1 MIFVNS
7 MSDLFHEKVPD
18 RYIEEAVKVML
29 LARWHTFQIL
39 TKRAGRLR
47 SMLQGPLEFA
57 APAKNIWWGVS
68 VENKRD
74 GLPRIKQLQSAPAV
88 VRFLSVEPLLE
99 DIGTLNLE
107 GISWVIVGGES
118 GPHSRPM
125 RAEWVTSVREQCERS
140 GVAFFF
146 KQWGGARKKLA
157 GRTLEGKTYSEFPTR
172 HEVGIL
178 PNPQRMLHIQRYSS
192 MPAIDVPLGSLIG

>member
-1 MIFVNS
+1 M
-7 MSDLFHEKVPD
+7 KQ
-18 RYIEEAVKVML
+18 ML
-29 LARWHTFQIL
+29 R
-39 TKRAGRLR
+39 
-47 SMLQGPLEFA
+47 GPLKFA
-57 APAKNIWWGVS
+57 TAAKNIWWGVS

-74 GLPRIKQLQSAPAV
+74 GVPRIKQLQSAPAA

-99 DIGTLNLE
+99 DVGRLNLK

-125 RAEWVTSVREQCERS
+125 KAEWVTSVRKQCERS

-157 GRTLEGKTYSEFPTR
+157 GRTLEGRTYSEFPAR
-172 HEVGIL
+172 HEVRIL
-178 PNPQRMLHIQRYSS
+178 PEPQRILHIRKYSS
-192 MPAIDVPLGSLIG
+192 LPVIDVPLAALSA

>member
-18 RYIEEAVKVML
+18 EYIEQVVKVML
-29 LARWHTFQIL
+29 AARWHTFQVL
-39 TKRAGRLR
+39 TKRADRLNQL
-47 SMLQGPLEFA
+47 LQGPLKFA
-57 APAKNIWWGVS
+57 TTAKNIWWGVS

-74 GLPRIKQLQSAPAV
+74 GVPRIKQLQSAPAA

-99 DIGTLNLE
+99 DVGRLNLK

-125 RAEWVTSVREQCERS
+125 KTEWVTSVKSQCELS

-146 KQWGGARKKLA
+146 KQWGGARKKQA
-157 GRTLEGKTYSEFPTR
+157 GRTLDGKTYSEFPAR
-172 HEVGIL
+172 PKVQIL
-178 PNPQRMLHIQRYSS
+178 PERQRILHIQKYSA
-192 MPAIDVPLGSLIG
+192 PPTIDVPLDALSA